1 MEKELEV
8 IINIGC
14 PASGKSTQTEQF
26 IKKNPGWVKVSRDDF
41 RYMLKGVG
49 FCEPKVEKMITYMVN
64 QAIITALSNKFNV
77 IVDNT
82 HLKISTINEVK
93 NLVKEYAKVTYMVFD
108 VPLKTLLE
116 RDAARERSVGKDVV
130 TRMYKQWLI
139 LKDSFNFQPANK
151 DRVKKFLIPDF
162 NSKLENCVIFD
173 VDGTLAHMR
182 NRGPFDWDKVDRD
195 DFNQIVGEQ
204 VKFHKSMGRKIFI
217 VSGRDESCRKLT
229 EEWLKFYD
237 VEYDALFMRPKDNYE
252 KDTVIKKK
260 IIETE
265 FKDKFNIMLWIDD
278 RRQVLDMLF
287 QEGIYTFS
295 CNQGNKIF

>member
-1 MEKELEV
+1 
-8 IINIGC
+8 
-14 PASGKSTQTEQF
+14 
-26 IKKNPGWVKVSRDDF
+26 
-41 RYMLKGVG
+41 
-49 FCEPKVEKMITYMVN
+49 
-64 QAIITALSNKFNV
+64 
-77 IVDNT
+77 
-82 HLKISTINEVK
+82 
-93 NLVKEYAKVTYMVFD
+93 MVFD